1 MEVDVAS
8 YLLTDRPIESI
19 ADYLAAGG
27 GEGLARARAIGPDA
41 TIATIERSR
50 LRGRGGAGFPT
61 GVKWRGV
68 ASADPDQRRFL
79 VCNAAEGEPGTFK
92 DRALMRWNPYQLLEG
107 IAIAA
112 FAIGAEEAYIGLK
125 ERYAAELSALE
136 RAAAE
141 MQAQDLLGDVP
152 IRVVTGPDD
161 YLLGEEKG
169 LLEAIEGRPPFPRW
183 YPPYLVGLYTDMPA
197 GVGAGSAGWSEQ
209 ANPAVVNNVETLS
222 NVPHILA
229 HGPEWFT
236 EQGTPD
242 SPGNMLFTVCGDVVH
257 EGVAELPMGT
267 PLAVLVHGV
276 GEGPPEGRRVKAVF
290 PGVSNA
296 PIPDSLLDTPM
307 DFDSMRAIG
316 SGLGSGG
323 MIVYDDS
330 ACIVAAAAVL
340 SRFLAV
346 ESCGQCPPCK
356 LGTDALAERFFL
368 IDSGGGDRFTLDE
381 VTAWIERVTD
391 ANRCGLGAGQRA
403 LAAGVLRLFGEEV
416 IDHLGRRCP
425 SDRVLGV
432 PKIVDWDPDT
442 GTFAYDEG
450 YFAWRRA

>member
-1 MEVDVAS
+1 MTS
-8 YLLTDRPIESI
+8 YLLSDSPIDSI
-19 ADYLAAGG
+19 GDYRAAGG
-27 GEGLARARAIGPDA
+27 GEGLAKARALGPDD
-41 TIATIERSR
+41 TIATIERAR

-68 ASADPDQRRFL
+68 AAADPGQRRFL

-112 FAIGAEEAYIGLK
+112 FAIGADEAHIAPQ
-125 ERYAAELSALE
+125 ERYTAELAALE
-136 RAAAE
+136 RAATA
-141 MQAQDLLGDVP
+141 MQAEAMLGEVP

-183 YPPYLVGLYTDMPA
+183 YPPYLVGLFTDMSA
-197 GVGAGSAGWSEQ
+197 GVGAASAGWSEQ
-209 ANPAVVNNVETLS
+209 VNPAVVNNVETLS

-229 HGPEWFT
+229 RGEEWFLGL
-236 EQGTPD
+236 GTPD
-242 SPGNMLFTVCGDVVH
+242 SPGNMLFTVCGDVAR
-257 EGVAELPMGT
+257 EGVAELPLGT

-276 GEGPPEGRRVKAVF
+276 GEGPPGGRRVKAVS

-307 DFDSMRAIG
+307 DFGSMRAIG

-323 MIVYDDS
+323 MVVYDES

-356 LGTDALAERFFL
+356 LGTDALAERFFA
-368 IDSGGGDRFTLDE
+368 IDSGRGDRFTLDE
-381 VTAWIERVTD
+381 ITAWIERVTD

-403 LAAGVLRLFGEEV
+403 LAAGVMRFFADEV
-416 IDHLGRRCP
+416 IDHLGRSCP
-425 SDRVLGV
+425 SDRVLSV
-432 PKIVDWDPDT
+432 PKIVDWDPEAGSFD
-442 GTFAYDEG
+442 YDEG